1 MVTNERKQEFKG
13 KSVLITGGARNIGLA
28 IAKAIAARGGSVAI
42 ADICGDLET
51 IPYKLSSMADL
62 DRAVQEVSSVGE
74 KALGL
79 TCDVR
84 IEGQVDACVKRV
96 VETFGH
102 LDILVN
108 NAGVVSLLPMER
120 LSQKAWDEVIDVCL
134 KGTYLCC
141 RYALPHMIER
151 RYGKIVNIAS
161 VAGLRGLGLSAHYC
175 AAKHGV
181 IGFTKALAMEVADHN
196 INVNALC
203 PGTVESAGLEGLA
216 SQVGVNEDA
225 YKHFSKGHLFQDR
238 RITPRDVA
246 HAALWLVSE
255 ESRLLTGTVVN
266 VDAGWTAHA

>member
-1 MVTNERKQEFKG
+1 MVTNQCDQGFKG
-13 KSVLITGGARNIGLA
+13 RSVLVTGGARNIGLA
-28 IAKAIAARGGSVAI
+28 IAKAIAARGASVAI

-51 IPYKLSSMADL
+51 IPYKLSSVADL

-108 NAGVVSLLPMER
+108 NAGTVSLLPIEK
-120 LSQKAWDEVIDVCL
+120 LSQKAWDEVLDVCL

-151 RYGKIVNIAS
+151 GYGKIVNIAS

-175 AAKHGV
+175 AAKRGV

-203 PGTVESAGLEGLA
+203 PGTVDSASLEGLA
-216 SQVGVNEDA
+216 SQVGVNEDV
-225 YKHFSKGHLFQDR
+225 YKHFSRGHLFQDR
-238 RITPRDVA
+238 RITPMDVA
-246 HAALWLVSE
+246 QAALWLVSE